1 MLYLLTSSQCLCKY
15 LIWTV
20 YTGAPTYLFFV
31 YVEHKC
37 LQTCIQSNNTV
48 KQASS
53 CSITYSERNNYA
65 MNFAI
70 YPDQDQLCAF
80 VLWSENLSRQ
90 LPKWV
95 ESPPA
100 NENEA
105 FSVSA
110 CCQTLP
116 RTHFRCPDQ
125 LEGNIICLLHSVKSV
140 EKYAWGHNVS
150 KSADLQLLTLESEMH
165 ESVWGCSFRHNSEH
179 SVNVIGLKW
188 AHLDKQFIRL
198 FIRLNNSNY
207 ISLEQMNGKLFNA
220 FDDSIWPWHVL
231 LTIWIFLIT
240 FIVFKPA
247 TKVI

>member
-1 MLYLLTSSQCLCKY
+1 MFCGQRIFLDNCPNELNLLQQMRMK
-15 LIWTV
+15 
-20 YTGAPTYLFFV
+20 
-31 YVEHKC
+31 H
-37 LQTCIQSNNTV
+37 
-48 KQASS
+48 
-53 CSITYSERNNYA
+53 
-65 MNFAI
+65 
-70 YPDQDQLCAF
+70 
-80 VLWSENLSRQ
+80 
-90 LPKWV
+90 
-95 ESPPA
+95 
-100 NENEA
+100 
-105 FSVSA
+105 SVSA
-110 CCQTLP
+110 YCQTLP
-116 RTHFRCPDQ
+116 RKHFRCPDR
-125 LEGNIICLLHSVKSV
+125 LEGNIVCLLHSVKSV

-165 ESVWGCSFRHNSEH
+165 ESVWGCSFRHDSEH